1 VLENERLTQS
11 AAQEA
16 CQVVQKMFVIK
27 SQTLVWKNVN
37 KKSFTEPKKIPCVFA
52 VLWYS
57 INMIKTN
64 NTEYV
69 NTLNAFRAGEIT
81 EQEWREFCFEVLK
94 EALEVNKDVLIRL
107 KNC

>member
-1 VLENERLTQS
+1 MNDLGNMLRKCR
-11 AAQEA
+11 ANFAKGA
-16 CQVVQKMFVIK
+16 KIK
-27 SQTLVWKNVN
+27 KI
-37 KKSFTEPKKIPCVFA
+37 KIKKIPCVFA

>member
-1 VLENERLTQS
+1 MLENERLRQYATQVP
-11 AAQEA
+11 
-16 CQVVQKMFVIK
+16 CQLCQRRE
-27 SQTLVWKNVN
+27 N
-37 KKSFTEPKKIPCVFA
+37 KKIKIKKIPCVFA

>member
-1 VLENERLTQS
+1 MPSRVSS
-11 AAQEA
+11 A
-16 CQVVQKMFVIK
+16 K
-27 SQTLVWKNVN
+27 N
-37 KKSFTEPKKIPCVFA
+37 KKIIFKKIPCVFA
-52 VLWYS
+52 GLWYS

-69 NTLNAFRAGEIT
+69 NKLNAFRAGKIT
-81 EQEWREFCFEVLK
+81 EADWQKFCFKVLS